1 MGGVS
6 TAIVDILE
14 GEQSIVEKKLRRVW
28 LSLES
33 FAKNLNRKCHCF
45 EDCKEDL

>member
-14 GEQSIVEKKLRRVW
+14 GKQSIVEKKLRRVG

-33 FAKNLNRKCHCF
+33 FAKNF
-45 EDCKEDL
+45 E